1 MVLHEAREGWE
12 VGSTQLAGPAEMLS
26 IDNNCW
32 SASLLSNLKHMGDLM
47 INASTWGSSKDLKV
61 RSLRNSQ
68 GLAVSPL
75 EEDSELT

>member
-1 MVLHEAREGWE
+1 MALREAREGPG
-12 VGSTQLAGPAEMLS
+12 VGSTQLAGPAELLS
-26 IDNNCW
+26 IDNICW

-47 INASTWGSSKDLKV
+47 INPSTWGLRQDLKV
-61 RSLRNSQ
+61 HSLRNSR